1 MTLPSHE
8 INVIAARQ
16 RIPGWK
22 EYTISTDL
30 LQPAD
35 EFSLAV
41 QFTREAWDLLPP
53 DQIVSVFVDS
63 TKILTGFVD
72 ERSKTSDPG
81 SGTGI
86 ELRGRDKSGRLVD
99 ESAPLFRFGG
109 LKIKELAEKIVGIGV
124 DADPLFERVTL
135 VNTRNRSLLRDT
147 RARQARAIREPLVS
161 VASQAFRFAAAPL
174 GFASGFGAQI
184 PRTVERPAVI
194 DPGIF
199 QGRAAPKKVAPGTT
213 RWAVLEKFIREAR
226 LIAWS
231 TGDGRELFVGLPNY
245 EQEAQYYFFEAA
257 TDSDN
262 RDQTN
267 AKITVRHTVADRY
280 SKITAVG
287 AARGT
292 RSNYGSNVTKNRGVV
307 RNNPD
312 DPDGVGIAFLRRKA
326 LVITDDS
333 IKNPRDALERAEREM
348 LERDANALE
357 VFVDVPGHS
366 QVYAG
371 ETPTVYAVDT
381 IARVEDEDTGLLG
394 DMYVTSVEFTRSRG
408 GGTRSTLR
416 LVPRGTLLQT

>member
-16 RIPGWK
+16 RVPGWK
-22 EYTISTDL
+22 EYTISVDL

-35 EFSLAV
+35 NFNMQV
-41 QFTREAWDLLPP
+41 QFRRAAWDLLPP
-53 DQIVSVFVDS
+53 DQLISVFVDS

-72 ERSKTSDPG
+72 DRRKVSEVG
-81 SGTGI
+81 AGTMI
-86 ELRGRDKSGRLVD
+86 ELTGRDKAGRLVD
-99 ESAPLFRFGG
+99 ESAPLFSFGG
-109 LKIKELAEKIVGIGV
+109 LRVKELAERIVGIGV
-124 DADPLFERVTL
+124 DDDPLFERVTL
-135 VNTRNRSLLRDT
+135 VNTRNRSLLRDV
-147 RARQARAIREPLVS
+147 RARQARTIREPVDPI
-161 VASQAFRFAAAPL
+161 SQAFRFAANVPR
-174 GFASGFGAQI
+174 FAVGLRAAG
-184 PRTVERPAVI
+184 PRTVEVPPLI

-199 QGRAAPKKVAPGTT
+199 QGRAAPKKVTPGSS

-231 TGDGRELFVGLPNY
+231 TADGTELFVGLPNY
-245 EQEAQYYFFEAA
+245 EQQAQYYFFEAA

-267 AKITVRHTVADRY
+267 AKITVKQSVADRY

-287 AARGT
+287 SARGT
-292 RSNYGSNVTKNRGVV
+292 GTSYGRNVTKNRGTVFD
-307 RNNPD
+307 NPD

-326 LVITDDS
+326 LLITDDS
-333 IKNPRDALERAEREM
+333 IKEPRDALERAEREM
-348 LERDANALE
+348 LERDAGGLE
-357 VFVDVPGHS
+357 VTVDVPGHS

-381 IARVEDEDTGLLG
+381 IARVEDGDTGLVL
-394 DMYVTSVEFTRSRG
+394 DMYVTNVEFTRSRE

>member
-8 INVIAARQ
+8 VNVIAAR
-16 RIPGWK
+16 RRVPGWK
-22 EYTISTDL
+22 EYTVSVDL

-35 EFSLAV
+35 QFTMTV
-41 QFTREAWDLLPP
+41 QFTRDAWDLLRP
-53 DQIVSVFVDS
+53 DQEVAVFID
-63 TKILTGFVD
+63 TTRILTGFID
-72 ERSKTSDPG
+72 ERFKTSDPG
-81 SGTGI
+81 GGTNI
-86 ELRGRDKSGRLVD
+86 EVTGRDKTGRLVD

-109 LKIKELAEKIVGIGV
+109 LRIKELAEKIVGIGV
-124 DADPLFERVTL
+124 DADPLFERVVL
-135 VNTRNRSLLRDT
+135 VNTRNRSLLRDA
-147 RARQARAIREPLVS
+147 RARKARVIREPLVS
-161 VASQAFRFAAAPL
+161 QSSQAFRF
-174 GFASGFGAQI
+174 GADV
-184 PRTVERPAVI
+184 PRTASALRPVAVAPRI

-199 QGRAAPKKVAPGTT
+199 QGRAAPKKVAPGSS
-213 RWAVLEKFIREAR
+213 RWTVLESFIREAR

-231 TGDGRELFVGLPNY
+231 TADGRELFVGLPNY
-245 EQEAQYYFFEAA
+245 EQEAQYYFFEAG

-267 AKITVRHTVADRY
+267 AKLTVRHTVAERY

-292 RSNYGSNVTKNRGVV
+292 RSNYGRNVTKNRGVA
-307 RNNPD
+307 RDNPATA
-312 DPDGVGIAFLRRKA
+312 DGSGLGFLRRKA
-326 LVITDDS
+326 LIITDDS

-357 VFVDVPGHS
+357 VIADVPGHS

-381 IARVEDEDTGLLG
+381 IARVEDEDTGLRG
-394 DMYVTSVEFTRSRG
+394 DMYVTAVEFTRSRG
-408 GGTRSTLR
+408 GGTRSTVR

>member
-35 EFSLAV
+35 EFSMSV
-41 QFTREAWDLLPP
+41 QFTRAAWDLLPP

-72 ERSKTSDPG
+72 ERFKTSDPG
-81 SGTGI
+81 GGTGI

-135 VNTRNRSLLRDT
+135 VNTRNRSLLRDV
-147 RARQARAIREPLVS
+147 RARQARTVREPVNP
-161 VASQAFRFAAAPL
+161 AAQAFRFAAN
-174 GFASGFGAQI
+174 I
-184 PRTVERPAVI
+184 PRFAVGLRAAPARTVAVPPII

-199 QGRAAPKKVAPGTT
+199 QGRAAPKKVTPGSS

-307 RNNPD
+307 LDNPD
-312 DPDGVGIAFLRRKA
+312 DPDGVGFSFLRRKA

-357 VFVDVPGHS
+357 VIVDVPGHS

>member
-1 MTLPSHE
+1 M
-8 INVIAARQ
+8 IAAR
-16 RIPGWK
+16 RRVPGWK
-22 EYTISTDL
+22 EYSISVDL
-30 LQPAD
+30 LETAD
-35 EFSLAV
+35 RFSMQV
-41 QFTREAWDLLPP
+41 QFTRDAWDLLPP
-53 DQIVSVFVDS
+53 DQDVAVFIDS
-63 TKILTGFVD
+63 TRILTGFVD
-72 ERSKTSDPG
+72 DRNKTSDPG
-81 SGTGI
+81 SGTNI
-86 ELRGRDKSGRLVD
+86 DLQGRDKTGRLVD

-109 LKIKELAEKIVGIGV
+109 LRIKELAEKIVGIGV
-124 DADPLFERVTL
+124 DSDPLFERVVL

-147 RARQARAIREPLVS
+147 RARQARSIREPLVS
-161 VASQAFRFAAAPL
+161 AASQAFRFAAAPL
-174 GFASGFGAQI
+174 GFASGFGAQV

-199 QGRAAPKKVAPGTT
+199 QGRAAPKKVTPGSS

-231 TGDGRELFVGLPNY
+231 TADGRELFVGLPNY

-267 AKITVRHTVADRY
+267 AKITVKHTTADRY

-287 AARGT
+287 ASKGT
-292 RSNYGSNVTKNRGVV
+292 RSNYGSNVTKNRGVA
-307 RNNPD
+307 RNNSD
-312 DPDGVGIAFLRRKA
+312 TADGTGIAFLRRKA
-326 LVITDDS
+326 LIITDDS

-357 VFVDVPGHS
+357 VIVEVPGHS
-366 QVYAG
+366 QLYAG

-381 IARVEDEDTGLLG
+381 IARVEDEDTGLRG
-394 DMYVTSVEFTRSRG
+394 DMYVTSVEFTRSRDA
-408 GGTRSTLR
+408 GTRTTLR